1 MPVVIDEIVVQLD
14 VRNAEG
20 GGAGTPA
27 APAPAADDRQALI
40 AECVER
46 VLEVLRRKQEP

>member
-14 VRNAEG
+14 VCNAEG
-20 GGAGTPA
+20 GGADRPA
-27 APAPAADDRQALI
+27 KPALAADDRQALI

-46 VLEVLRRKQEP
+46 VLEVLRRQQEP